1 MHYFASINCL
11 QCCLLHIFV
20 RPNVKFH
27 CACMHAHFTGDVAP
41 LSSEPADGF
50 QAHQKI
56 GSALHSQSYV
66 AWANGLRLMDAYG
79 V

>member
-1 MHYFASINCL
+1 
-11 QCCLLHIFV
+11 
-20 RPNVKFH
+20 
-27 CACMHAHFTGDVAP
+27 MHAHFTGDVAP